1 MNVIGVTSR
10 KFPKKLSYIMKKK
23 KITIDSLA
31 EKMGENPIYIMLLKK
46 GKRCSI
52 QLQTLI
58 NFSDALHVPLSFFC
72 DCIREDI
79 VDNNPGVTNRKFTKL
94 LNAELSRKKISH
106 RRFAK
111 LMNIEQN
118 EAAEYM
124 LGIKY
129 KLDIP
134 TLLKVVSVLHVA
146 DNYFWDCIE
155 FN

>member
-31 EKMGENPIYIMLLKK
+31 EKMGESPIYIMLLKN

-52 QLQTLI
+52 QLHTLI
-58 NFSDALHVPLSFFC
+58 NFSDALNVPVSFFC

-79 VDNNPGVTNRKFTKL
+79 VDNSPGVTNKKFTNL

-111 LMNIEQN
+111 LMKIDEI
-118 EAAEYM
+118 EAAKYM

-129 KLDIP
+129 VLDIP
-134 TLLKVVSVLHVA
+134 TLLKTVEVLKVS
-146 DNYFWDCIE
+146 DKYFWDCIE
-155 FN
+155 F